1 MSDDARDVHDADLVR
16 IDCGTDRFAAH
27 VLLARCEAEGVRAEL
42 LTSEAGGN
50 TLEIAREPYVLLVRA
65 EDVDAVRAIATGEP
79 TAERKASLA
88 RARRRRTGR

>member
-1 MSDDARDVHDADLVR
+1 MADDPDLVR

-27 VLLARCEAEGVRAEL
+27 VLLARCEAEGLDVEL
-42 LTSEAGGN
+42 LSYDENGN
-50 TLEIAREPYVLLVRA
+50 ATVGERRPFILLVRA

-79 TAERKASLA
+79 TTQRKGQLD